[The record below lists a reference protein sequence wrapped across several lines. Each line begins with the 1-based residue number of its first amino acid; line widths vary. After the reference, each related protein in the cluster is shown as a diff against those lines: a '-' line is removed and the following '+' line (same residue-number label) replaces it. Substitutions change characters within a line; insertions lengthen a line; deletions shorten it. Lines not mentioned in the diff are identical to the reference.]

1 MPTSKLTLQQQQQ
14 LLTAACLAV
23 LNSPD
28 TVYPVMWTPFELFVS
43 KAHNFYKN
51 LVYFALAFAIALF
64 SLFVS
69 KNSFI
74 FLAVTLGLVR
84 IYSLDGK
91 RVIRDAARWYWYEC
105 ADNHEGVRGSNHVPS
120 IDNRDNSCYCSTL
133 GAEDDAGLLS
143 KSDID
148 GCCYCSS
155 LEGEDAGSHNSGA
168 TGHCYCSALGEKD
181 DAGAGESNSCCY
193 CSSLEGEDAG
203 GVARGDDAIAEVG
216 VSNAH
221 VPGETDLSDVH
232 GANDIN
238 LVDGEFLGCV
248 DTNLLV
254 LNAGISG
261 DINPAFLETKFL
273 SPPTEKMDN
282 FNTVL
287 VFYPFVEV
295 EKECGGSN
303 TPFSYFK
310 NYSKVQ
316 VDSVRRSRL
325 RVRRLIRSRP
335 GVPRC
340 ARLRPLRLSSDSSF
354 RCSSSLAEYMEV
366 DSFDDELEKMAN
378 FCEPMDIDSFEE
390 MSDRGNEQELVVGNF
405 GSFSFGYVPNLKEGS
420 KEPVVTG
427 AGSPVVSIPFTPS
440 FGVFSP
446 PSCGVFLP
454 PSSNGIFL
462 KEPVPSDGVPV
473 VGTKF
478 ETSVSKER
486 RLTPLP
492 EPVVQENLAPG
503 KENVS
508 VSLTEAITSS
518 SSRPVMKVP
527 AAVLR
532 TRPMIASPK
541 PPRPRPTSSST
552 TATTSARP
560 LVEDP
565 FNSKPLNKMPV
576 SGMKAK
582 PTASTS
588 SSLSS
593 TTTTTTTTTTTKK
606 QSTKSI
612 LDALFDDA
620 EGEEEEEE
628 EEELKKKEEKE
639 EKKHNKKVDGRRI
652 VHPKARMIR

>member
-64 SLFVS
+64 SL
-69 KNSFI
+69 
-74 FLAVTLGLVR
+74 

-120 IDNRDNSCYCSTL
+120 IDNRDNSCYCSR
-133 GAEDDAGLLS
+133 
-143 KSDID
+143 
-148 GCCYCSS
+148 
-155 LEGEDAGSHNSGA
+155 
-168 TGHCYCSALGEKD
+168 
-181 DAGAGESNSCCY
+181 
-193 CSSLEGEDAG
+193 LEGEDAG

-221 VPGETDLSDVH
+221 VPGETGLSDVH

-238 LVDGEFLGCV
+238 LVDGEFLGCA
-248 DTNLLV
+248 DTNLL
-254 LNAGISG
+254 
-261 DINPAFLETKFL
+261 FL
-273 SPPTEKMDN
+273 SPPVKKMDDYD
-282 FNTVL
+282 TVP

-303 TPFSYFK
+303 TTFSYFK
-310 NYSKVQ
+310 NYFKVQ

-340 ARLRPLRLSSDSSF
+340 TRLRPLRLSSDSSF

-366 DSFDDELEKMAN
+366 DSFDDESEKMAN

-420 KEPVVTG
+420 FGLVVAG
-427 AGSPVVSIPFTPS
+427 AGSPVVPIPLTPS

-446 PSCGVFLP
+446 LSCGVVLP
-454 PSSNGIFL
+454 PSSIGVFL
-462 KEPVPSDGVPV
+462 KDTVPSDCVPV
-473 VGTKF
+473 TGTKF
-478 ETSVSKER
+478 ETSVSEER
-486 RLTPLP
+486 GLTPLP
-492 EPVVQENLAPG
+492 ESVVQEKLAPA
-503 KENVS
+503 KENVP
-508 VSLTEAITSS
+508 VSLVEATTSS
-518 SSRPVMKVP
+518 PSRRLVKKPSSRKP
-527 AAVLR
+527 A
-532 TRPMIASPK
+532 T
-541 PPRPRPTSSST
+541 T
-552 TATTSARP
+552 TATTTATTATTTRP

-565 FNSKPLNKMPV
+565 FDSKPLNPKRTV
-576 SGMKAK
+576 
-582 PTASTS
+582 STS
-588 SSLSS
+588 SSSSS
-593 TTTTTTTTTTTKK
+593 TTITTTTTTTTTKK
-606 QSTKSI
+606 ASTKSI
-612 LDALFDDA
+612 LDALFD
-620 EGEEEEEE
+620 G
-628 EEELKKKEEKE
+628 K
-639 EKKHNKKVDGRRI
+639 I
-652 VHPKARMIR
+652 

>member
-1 MPTSKLTLQQQQQ
+1 M
-14 LLTAACLAV
+14 
-23 LNSPD
+23 
-28 TVYPVMWTPFELFVS
+28 
-43 KAHNFYKN
+43 
-51 LVYFALAFAIALF
+51 
-64 SLFVS
+64 
-69 KNSFI
+69 
-74 FLAVTLGLVR
+74 
-84 IYSLDGK
+84 SLDGYCVDLEMLFLWGTHTSGFQTK
-91 RVIRDAARWYWYEC
+91 YVNYKTIAVIE
-105 ADNHEGVRGSNHVPS
+105 VIIV
-120 IDNRDNSCYCSTL
+120 CS
-133 GAEDDAGLLS
+133 DS
-143 KSDID
+143 
-148 GCCYCSS
+148 
-155 LEGEDAGSHNSGA
+155 
-168 TGHCYCSALGEKD
+168 
-181 DAGAGESNSCCY
+181 
-193 CSSLEGEDAG
+193 
-203 GVARGDDAIAEVG
+203 
-216 VSNAH
+216 
-221 VPGETDLSDVH
+221 
-232 GANDIN
+232 
-238 LVDGEFLGCV
+238 
-248 DTNLLV
+248 DTNLV
-254 LNAGISG
+254 SNAGISG
-261 DINPAFLETKFL
+261 DINPAFLETKLL
-273 SPPTEKMDN
+273 SPPVEKIEDYD
-282 FNTVL
+282 TVP

-303 TPFSYFK
+303 TTFSYFK

-335 GVPRC
+335 GVPCC

-354 RCSSSLAEYMEV
+354 RYSSSLAEYMEV

-378 FCEPMDIDSFEE
+378 FCESMDIDSFEE

-420 KEPVVTG
+420 FEPVVTG

-473 VGTKF
+473 AGTKF

-486 RLTPLP
+486 GLTPLP

-518 SSRPVMKVP
+518 SSRPAMKVP

-576 SGMKAK
+576 SGTKAK
-582 PTASTS
+582 PTAST

-620 EGEEEEEE
+620 EEE